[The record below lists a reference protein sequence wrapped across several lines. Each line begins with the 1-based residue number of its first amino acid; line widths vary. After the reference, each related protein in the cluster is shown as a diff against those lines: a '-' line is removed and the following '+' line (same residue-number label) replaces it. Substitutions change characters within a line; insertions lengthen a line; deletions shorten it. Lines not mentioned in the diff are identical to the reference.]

1 VGHGGEVRG
10 NPASSLPTPPCS
22 EDVHWLI
29 LTEPVQLS
37 ADQIEAFTTAHTG
50 DDRPPQPLNDRPVHI
65 DNAGG

>member
-1 VGHGGEVRG
+1 MGHGGEVRG

-50 DDRPPQPLNDRPVHI
+50 DDRPRSR
-65 DNAGG
+65 